1 MSRKFFNSHIG
12 GICKYVDIRDDKEI
26 MEGVKKTSELGQ
38 TIFDKGIDEGIE
50 KTLRILLST
59 GAISNSDAEKIR
71 KAAKESH

>member
-1 MSRKFFNSHIG
+1 
-12 GICKYVDIRDDKEI
+12 